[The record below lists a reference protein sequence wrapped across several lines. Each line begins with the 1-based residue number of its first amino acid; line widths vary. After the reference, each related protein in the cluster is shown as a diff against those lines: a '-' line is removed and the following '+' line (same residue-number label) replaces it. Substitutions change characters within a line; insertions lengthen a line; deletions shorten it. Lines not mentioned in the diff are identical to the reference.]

1 MSAEGLHVEDVKVK
15 RGELEVVHGVTLK
28 VPPGKVT
35 VLLGANGAG
44 KTSLLDAIAGVI
56 PVDAGT
62 VAIGGTPIH
71 QLRRQHRSKQGLAY
85 VEQGRTIFPD
95 LTVEE
100 NLAVAV
106 QRGGTVDEA
115 FELFPE
121 LTPRRK
127 VESQMLSGGE
137 QQMLVL
143 ARALVSRPT
152 VLLIDE
158 LSQGLAPV
166 IVRRLMPYV
175 ELAAES
181 GIAVLLVEQF
191 APLALAIGDRAYVMN
206 VGRVVIEEPAKEL
219 VEKPEL
225 LRAAYLTGEPID
237 ADARRNGNGNA
248 TPAPA

>member
-121 LTPRRK
+121 LP
-127 VESQMLSGGE
+127 
-137 QQMLVL
+137 
-143 ARALVSRPT
+143 
-152 VLLIDE
+152 
-158 LSQGLAPV
+158 
-166 IVRRLMPYV
+166 
-175 ELAAES
+175 
-181 GIAVLLVEQF
+181 
-191 APLALAIGDRAYVMN
+191 
-206 VGRVVIEEPAKEL
+206 
-219 VEKPEL
+219 
-225 LRAAYLTGEPID
+225 RAARSSPRCCP
-237 ADARRNGNGNA
+237 AASSRCSCSPARSSA
-248 TPAPA
+248 APRCC